1 MHPYLIRVLTT
12 IMIQFDSIDKETFL
26 SEYWQK
32 KPLLIRNALPDFSP
46 PVSAEEL
53 AGLSLEEEV
62 ESRIVIQHS
71 AEDYELK
78 KGPFKE
84 SLYETLPEKNWTLLV
99 QGMDRL
105 LPEVTE
111 LLNEFDFIPSW
122 RIDDIMVSYA
132 TEGGNVGPHF
142 DHYDVFLLQAQGER
156 RWQLSAQDCDETNY
170 IEGVDLRIMKR
181 FVVEEEYVCQPGDI
195 LYVPPKWGHH
205 GVGLTDDCMTFSIGY
220 RTYRGLELWDSF
232 GDYLAETQQFQ
243 SLYQDPNWKG
253 TAPGQISEGSWQ
265 QAQSL
270 LKAALENEEALK
282 NWFGRFATQLDQG
295 ASQLL
300 PDPLS
305 DTESCPLE
313 TFIEALQSAEGVL
326 RDSVCR
332 FAYAEF
338 TQNQVKLYINSAEWQ
353 DFKAESDFIRCL
365 CNQRFIDQ
373 ATLTSY
379 LNHAGNQALLYDLWN
394 LQFIE
399 VIQ

>member
-1 MHPYLIRVLTT
+1 
-12 IMIQFDSIDKETFL
+12 MIQFTPLDKETFL

-32 KPLLIRNALPDFSP
+32 KPFLIRNALPGFSS

-53 AGLSLEEEV
+53 AGLSLEDEV
-62 ESRIVIQHS
+62 ESRIVIQHDS
-71 AEDYELK
+71 KNYELK
-78 KGPFKE
+78 KGPFDE
-84 SLYETLPEKNWTLLV
+84 AIYQNLPEKNWTLLV

-132 TEGGNVGPHF
+132 AEGGNVGPHF

-156 RWQLSAQDCDETNY
+156 RWQLTAKDCDEANY
-170 IEGVDLRIMKR
+170 IEGIDLRLMKR
-181 FVVEEEYVCQPGDI
+181 FEVEDEHICQPGDI

-220 RTYRGLELWDSF
+220 RSYRGLELWDSF

-243 SLYQDPNWKG
+243 ALYQDPDWQD
-253 TAPGQISEGSWQ
+253 TAPGQISEDSWQ
-265 QAQSL
+265 QAKRL
-270 LKAALENEEALK
+270 LTSALENEDALK

-300 PDPLS
+300 PNPLS
-305 DTESCPLE
+305 ETESCPQE
-313 TFIEALQSAEGVL
+313 TFVEALQEAEGIL
-326 RDSVCR
+326 RDAVCR
-332 FAYAEF
+332 FAYTEF
-338 TQNQVKLYINSAEWQ
+338 NPNQVKLYINSAEWQ
-353 DFKAESDFIRCL
+353 AFQAEADFIRCL
-365 CNQRFIDQ
+365 CNQRFINQ
-373 ATLTSY
+373 TKIKSY
-379 LNHAGNQALLYDLWN
+379 LNHSGNQALLYDLWN